1 MATLSQD
8 VSLKTPTLTLT
19 LNPSPDHG
27 HALPGRAPHSR
38 PPPTAHRPPPSHA
51 RLLPQTR
58 ADMGIGS
65 LLWRRGL
72 PLSPQDPQAFAYLGC
87 GKRAPAPTSS
97 APVGLPRA
105 GDHTQ
110 TQTYTRARALSLSLS
125 LLLCLP
131 THSVHTPP
139 YCVRGSNVTTVHM
152 DLQAVFCAW
161 RKPSTHWSTALRASL
176 RRLRTWLYSSLISAQ
191 WSHYSPWRECRRDC
205 TSARSS
211 AAPAKLMRSEVDAA
225 RRPGDQRR
233 GPHVCECRAAQSQA
247 HTGEAQELSCGAPKT
262 NFWHARLPPSWPRA

>member
-125 LLLCLP
+125 TPVSPHTVYTVYIHPRTAYAALTSLLYTWICRL
-131 THSVHTPP
+131 
-139 YCVRGSNVTTVHM
+139 
-152 DLQAVFCAW
+152 FF
-161 RKPSTHWSTALRASL
+161 AL
-176 RRLRTWLYSSLISAQ
+176 
-191 WSHYSPWRECRRDC
+191 
-205 TSARSS
+205 
-211 AAPAKLMRSEVDAA
+211 
-225 RRPGDQRR
+225 G
-233 GPHVCECRAAQSQA
+233 GSQA
-247 HTGEAQELSCGAPKT
+247 HTGQLPCGPACAGCALGSIA
-262 NFWHARLPPSWPRA
+262 H